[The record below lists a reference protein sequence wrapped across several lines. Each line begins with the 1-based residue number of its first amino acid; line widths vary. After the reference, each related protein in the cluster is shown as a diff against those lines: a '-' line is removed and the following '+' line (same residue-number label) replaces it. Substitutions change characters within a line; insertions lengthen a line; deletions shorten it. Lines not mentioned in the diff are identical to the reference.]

1 MIRQGEECVLIGHL
15 LDVIQPPGEYAILQQ
30 SAVRHSGEHG
40 ALGGDVARDLD
51 LTHDLTDLDELR
63 RTGVRMLF
71 KTPAFRPAIRV
82 VAVADLAQQEIG
94 RRLVHDHAHALVDPN
109 RPEVLVPS
117 AIYPMEL
124 QSRLRRIELKNEC
137 IRLRGP
143 LLLAV
148 QPGEALDRVSA
159 MRRSTAD
166 PLPSGERSCQIA
178 RAITP
183 SRPDGH
189 TTVTEYYLGTIQL
202 PQIDPFSMDQYGL
215 TGGIGRSE
223 AIGEIGALL

>member
-1 MIRQGEECVLIGHL
+1 MIRQGQESVLVVHL
-15 LDVIQPPGEYAILQQ
+15 LNVIQPLGGYAVVQQ
-30 SAVRHSGEHG
+30 LAVRHSGEHG
-40 ALGGDVARDLD
+40 ALGGDVAWHLY
-51 LTHDLTDLDELR
+51 LAHHLADLDELR
-63 RTGVRMLF
+63 RAGVRMLF
-71 KTPAFRPAIRV
+71 KTPAFRPAIRIV
-82 VAVADLAQQEIG
+82 VHS
-94 RRLVHDHAHALVDPN
+94 RRLAA
-109 RPEVLVPS
+109 VLCTIMRTPLLTRTDQKFLS
-117 AIYPMEL
+117 LARSTRWNCSPG
-124 QSRLRRIELKNEC
+124 LRRIELKNER

-202 PQIDPFSMDQYGL
+202 PQIDPFSHGSVRVDRWNWQE
-215 TGGIGRSE
+215 RSDR
-223 AIGEIGALL
+223 